1 MKFKNLLSLGAMLS
15 CGLVAQ
21 AQVPVFHESFD
32 AEQSKQPTDIGW
44 YEEINK
50 EEGDDWSLSA
60 DGFSGKCFNFFNNF
74 DFPNTGNWWRRAVK
88 FRNLPLE
95 AGKSYRLTFRFKGS
109 NIYSDAEGKD
119 QKSQMKVGLM
129 QGVENADISILGA
142 NDKDQ
147 YRIVSYF
154 NDTDYEKYSLMYY
167 FADKENQDAK
177 YDANCSAKEEYNE
190 ANKNQYFATFN
201 VFNSGEYYLDEVNLE
216 EANIAGMKYHFDVVC
231 VDLGYAT
238 NAASLAGAKGYYV
251 LPNESAT
258 VKINGTEAVVEAVEL
273 RSDGKLY
280 VFLVEAIE
288 DNAEVEVSFTNP
300 EGSGFEYAA
309 DAAIQGAVLNFA
321 EKAEFDETFNPDE
334 DITSWLYGEPVLEST
349 TPIDG
354 SFGLDGNVSEFT
366 FTFDREVYSVANDV
380 GEAPVAKLSDGTV
393 LKLKEGTPETTK
405 TLTFVR
411 EGADLADGSYSVT
424 VDNVIS
430 AKGTEGKQ
438 ASLAFEV
445 GKIKFAETIYTDLV
459 TSLVQGAANGQP
471 VGWTIMVGGENWS
484 GGTAKEDNGS
494 ACRNMISVGSD
505 GKEYVAFY
513 LCDRDGYT
521 YMQYGD
527 QEDARITLP
536 AGNVEF
542 SIMAIGHDGALNKYE
557 YRLEDMDGNEVA
569 RSTGAPT
576 MSDKNFTTLDEVGA
590 LSVRFNNPKEQNFI
604 LKVHA
609 PAEWAAVRILGFK
622 ARSYVVTEGAST
634 EAEVAFS
641 DATFGGANGVSVAD
655 NATPAPGSGWAIYQA
670 SEDLSSNWKK
680 EPGKDYNYNGV
691 RIFNLGIKNLSAGWY
706 TNGNWPLTYAIYGSQ
721 ESEGENEPLL
731 HLKSGR
737 HQITYYASN
746 WKENSANA
754 GKDHIVYFELADK
767 ESETVIYERKDKI
780 VKCDMNADRNANVTA
795 EKIQFNVTIPEE
807 GDYTIKFGGSTEQ
820 FIGNIKIEKLGSQTA
835 YYLGM
840 VNSARGLAMAEYEL
854 AEDATFDGTTKTALK
869 AAIDKYAD
877 PSFLHTPAE
886 ATAAKAELEEL
897 TKEMETRR
905 EYVARYDKALE
916 AALAI
921 LEEVGEKEA
930 TEDDPGHEAT
940 KYANLEAFSQLTE
953 TYQKYAETSSLQLE
967 DAELMSATTD
977 LENKTTW
984 LRNMKDKC
992 IALLTKQVVDAAATL
1007 VKLDESLV
1015 DDEQVIAA
1023 GNALTDDQK
1032 LANMLNLRIT
1042 KTIYDKLAAGDNPF
1056 SIIDEDIMEEVAD
1069 SIDLSSFI
1077 QNANLYTTET
1087 DVNKNLTDI
1096 KNLPGW
1102 NIDVISGTPSVEW
1115 GWVAFNANEYNP
1127 VNDQFLVCGW
1137 YTEWNLYQTVKNLPV
1152 GKYTYVSSTQD
1163 RGFDDTSDEKN
1174 AYAAEHETWHVTG
1187 NKDGVETE
1195 GDILSY
1201 IWWQVGEQKDSVG
1214 YVIDNQGQWYGMTDC
1229 VSKQFDVPAN
1239 VEGKTGEVTIGSH
1252 PKEFQG
1258 AASADNFRLYMVGK
1272 AEGFDYAAAA
1282 KKLADDVAASIENA
1296 PAAPEGAPAS
1306 VVYYDL
1312 SGRQVAQPQG
1322 VAIKVEKWANGYTKI
1337 SKVVIK

>member
-21 AQVPVFHESFD
+21 AQVPVFHESFEGPQTKD
-32 AEQSKQPTDIGW
+32 ETDIGW
-44 YEEINK
+44 YQEINK
-50 EEGDDWSLSA
+50 EDGDVWSIV
-60 DGFSGKCFNFFNNF
+60 DGGAEGKCYNFSNN
-74 DFPNTGNWWRRAVK
+74 DEVPNTDKSYRRAVK
-88 FRNLPLE
+88 FRNLPLVP
-95 AGKSYRLTFRFKGS
+95 GNSYRLSFRFKGS
-109 NIYSDAEGKD
+109 NTFNDGEKD
-119 QKSQMKVGLM
+119 VKSKMKVGLM

-142 NDKDQ
+142 GDKDQ
-147 YRIVSYF
+147 YREISNF
-154 NDTDYEKYSLMYY
+154 NPDEYVTYNLMYY
-167 FADKENQDAK
+167 FADKANQDAK
-177 YDANCSAKEEYNE
+177 YYESCSGNKEYNE
-190 ANKNQYFATFN
+190 ANKDKYFATFN
-201 VFNSGEYYLDEVNLE
+201 VFNPGDYYLDEVELV
-216 EANIAGMKYHFDVVC
+216 EANVASVIYNKGAIRI
-231 VDLGYAT
+231 DLGYST
-238 NAASLAGAKGYYV
+238 NIKTLAAEKGYYL
-251 LPNESAT
+251 LPNDCVT
-258 VKINGTEAVVEAVEL
+258 VKVDGEPAEVVSVEA
-273 RSDGKLY
+273 RSDGYLY
-280 VFLVEAIE
+280 IFLADDTLTGEMEVTYNNPAEGGLQYAEGEAITGNVPE
-288 DNAEVEVSFTNP
+288 FT
-300 EGSGFEYAA
+300 
-309 DAAIQGAVLNFA
+309 
-321 EKAEFDETFNPDE
+321 EKAELKGTFNENGDIESWIYDE
-334 DITSWLYGEPVLEST
+334 AQCVAT
-349 TPIDG
+349 TPLDG
-354 SFGLDGNVSEFT
+354 SFALDGNISEFT
-366 FTFDREVYSVANDV
+366 FTFDREVYSVANTA
-380 GEAPVAKLSDGTV
+380 GKAPVATLSDDTV
-393 LKLKEGTPETTK
+393 LKLKERTPETTK

-411 EGADLADGSYSVT
+411 EGADLAKGSYSVT
-424 VDNVIS
+424 LKNIVTAV
-430 AKGTEGKQ
+430 GTESKD
-438 ASLAFEV
+438 ATLSFEV
-445 GKIKFAETIYTDLV
+445 GKIQLAETIYDNVGSALFPE
-459 TSLVQGAANGQP
+459 AADGSIP
-471 VGWTIMVGGENWS
+471 DGWTVYSDGELRASGTTYSSGGRAFSTVAPQGKGIYTRANNGDGSIQSPVVAIPSGDIEIRSYMAYWSSSSNIQIDVCDESGNVVTTQTFTPAVAGEAGRNKSGFMFEACPIRFHTEGGNFYVKYTLLTSGYNGMFVGGY
-484 GGTAKEDNGS
+484 D
-494 ACRNMISVGSD
+494 V
-505 GKEYVAFY
+505 F
-513 LCDRDGYT
+513 T
-521 YMQYGD
+521 YK
-527 QEDARITLP
+527 I
-536 AGNVEF
+536 
-542 SIMAIGHDGALNKYE
+542 
-557 YRLEDMDGNEVA
+557 
-569 RSTGAPT
+569 
-576 MSDKNFTTLDEVGA
+576 
-590 LSVRFNNPKEQNFI
+590 
-604 LKVHA
+604 
-609 PAEWAAVRILGFK
+609 
-622 ARSYVVTEGAST
+622 TEGAST

-737 HQITYYASN
+737 HQITYYTSN

-780 VKCDMNADRNANVTA
+780 EKCDMNGNRNANVTA

-820 FIGNIKIEKLGSQTA
+820 IIGNIKIEKLGSQTA

-840 VNSARGLAMAEYEL
+840 VNSARDLAIAEYEL

-897 TKEMETRR
+897 TKAMETRR
-905 EYVARYDKALE
+905 EYVARYDKALK

-1015 DDEQVIAA
+1015 DDGQVIAA
-1023 GNALTDDQK
+1023 GNALTDDQQ
-1032 LANMLNLRIT
+1032 LANILNLRIT

-1056 SIIDEDIMEEVAD
+1056 SIIDEDHMEEVAD
-1069 SIDLSSFI
+1069 SINLSSFI

-1127 VNDQFLVCGW
+1127 VNDQSLVCGW

-1163 RGFDDTSDEKN
+1163 RGFEDTSDDKN

-1187 NKDGVETE
+1187 NKGGVETE

-1239 VEGKTGEVTIGSH
+1239 AEGKTGEVTIGSH

-1282 KKLADDVAASIENA
+1282 KKLADDVAASIEKT

-1306 VVYYDL
+1306 VAYYDL

-1322 VAIKVEKWANGYTKI
+1322 VAIKVEKWANGYTKV
-1337 SKVVIK
+1337 SKVVEK